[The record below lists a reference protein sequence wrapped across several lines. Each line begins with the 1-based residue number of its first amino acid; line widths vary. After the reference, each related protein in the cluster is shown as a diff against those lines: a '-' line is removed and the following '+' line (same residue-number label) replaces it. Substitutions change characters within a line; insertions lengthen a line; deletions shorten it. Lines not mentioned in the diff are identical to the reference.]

1 MSSTTRQHPI
11 GSRFTAASTALAVVA
26 GIDLTGRVAI
36 VTGGHSGVGLE
47 TTRALRAAGAAV
59 VVPVRDPEKGHA
71 RVSDIDDIE
80 VEQLDLADRDS
91 VDAFADRFLASG
103 RALDILVNSAGI
115 MAVPLSRDS
124 RGNELHLATNHL
136 GHFRLVQQ
144 LWPALSRANGARV
157 VNVSAWA
164 HRLSPVVF
172 DDPNFESREYEP
184 FSGYGQSKT
193 ANILH
198 AIGITARGADD
209 GIEAFSV
216 HPGSIITTNLS
227 PWASI
232 ETHRAMGNVDE
243 NDQPVI
249 DPENGKKTAE
259 QGASTSVWAAT
270 EPRLAGLGGVY
281 AENNEV
287 SPIIALPDPDAL
299 QAQMAAGSTPVGVV
313 PHAIDPDA
321 ADRLWSL
328 SESLLV

>member
-1 MSSTTRQHPI
+1 MAPLTRQHPI
-11 GSRFTAASTALAVVA
+11 GSRFSAASTALDVVA
-26 GIDLTGRVAI
+26 GIDLVGRIAI
-36 VTGGHSGVGLE
+36 VTGGHSGIGLE
-47 TTRALRAAGAAV
+47 TTRALRAAGAVV
-59 VVPVRDPEKGHA
+59 VVPVRDPEKGRA
-71 RVSDIDDIE
+71 RVSDIDNIE
-80 VEQLDLADRDS
+80 VERLDLADRDS
-91 VDAFADRFLASG
+91 VDAFAGRFLASG

-115 MAVPLSRDS
+115 MAVPLSRDAH
-124 RGNELHLATNHL
+124 GNELHLATNHL

-144 LWPALSRANGARV
+144 LWPALRRANGARV

-198 AIGITARGADD
+198 AIGVAARGAED
-209 GIEAFSV
+209 GIEAFSI

-232 ETHRAMGNVDE
+232 ETHREMGNVDL
-243 NDQPVI
+243 NDEPVI
-249 DPENGKKTAE
+249 DPDRGKKSTA

-287 SPIIALPDPDAL
+287 SPIVALPERDAL
-299 QAQMAAGSTPVGVV
+299 QAQVAEGTTPIGVV
-313 PHAIDPDA
+313 PHAIDTDA
-321 ADRLWSL
+321 AERLWSL
-328 SESLLV
+328 SERL